1 MNRKLGNMKTQV
13 AIIGAGPSGL
23 LLGQLL
29 HKQGID
35 NVVLE
40 RVSPDYVL
48 GRIRAGVLET
58 GFAELMREAGVGD
71 RMDREGEV
79 HDGIEIVVNDQ
90 RVRIDLK
97 KLTSGKTVIVYGQTE
112 LTRDLMD
119 ARMASAQETYYE
131 VSDVQPGDMLK
142 ANPNVSFKHQDRQYK
157 LECDYIAGCDGYH
170 GVTRMSIPAD
180 RITSHEKSYPGGWL
194 GLLSD
199 TRPVNPELVY
209 VKHGRGFAL
218 CSMRSQTRSRYYLQ
232 VAKDEVVEDWSDAR
246 FWEELKRRLPRELA
260 KKLVTGPSIEKSIT
274 PLRSFVAEPMQYG
287 NLFLL
292 GDAAHIV
299 PPTGA
304 KGLNSAAGDVYT
316 FYTILTKVYS
326 EGSLEGKTRL
336 LERYSEICLRRVW
349 NSQRFSWWMSNMLHN
364 FEATSSFEAN
374 IRQSEIEYH
383 LRSESGRRIIA
394 EQYVGLPFENI
405 E

>member
-1 MNRKLGNMKTQV
+1 
-13 AIIGAGPSGL
+13 
-23 LLGQLL
+23 
-29 HKQGID
+29 
-35 NVVLE
+35 
-40 RVSPDYVL
+40 
-48 GRIRAGVLET
+48 
-58 GFAELMREAGVGD
+58 
-71 RMDREGEV
+71 
-79 HDGIEIVVNDQ
+79 
-90 RVRIDLK
+90 
-97 KLTSGKTVIVYGQTE
+97 
-112 LTRDLMD
+112 
-119 ARMASAQETYYE
+119 
-131 VSDVQPGDMLK
+131 
-142 ANPNVSFKHQDRQYK
+142 
-157 LECDYIAGCDGYH
+157 
-170 GVTRMSIPAD
+170 
-180 RITSHEKSYPGGWL
+180 
-194 GLLSD
+194 
-199 TRPVNPELVY
+199 
-209 VKHGRGFAL
+209 
-218 CSMRSQTRSRYYLQ
+218 MRSQTRSRYYLQ